1 MLSNDEVVTEALKAD
16 GDLYTKHD
24 TIKLFSKYISDTE
37 TVFDN
42 DFSQLPK
49 AKQKAKLVEMYHR
62 IWTSKLVSSSKG
74 SAYFIFKKT
83 ITYEPYL
90 SVIRYRIHRVSYTK
104 LRLIDH
110 PFMIEA
116 SRHFKFKIQQ

>member
-1 MLSNDEVVTEALKAD
+1 MLNNDKVVKEVLKAD

-49 AKQKAKLVEMYHR
+49 AKQKSQIVRNVPAYLDIQSGKIIQRLSLFYLQENYHIR
-62 IWTSKLVSSSKG
+62 TLP
-74 SAYFIFKKT
+74 
-83 ITYEPYL
+83 IT
-90 SVIRYRIHRVSYTK
+90 H
-104 LRLIDH
+104 
-110 PFMIEA
+110 
-116 SRHFKFKIQQ
+116 